1 MENLE
6 DQGRPAE
13 ALIARLSRRARLT
26 LAIERGW
33 SALIASLVVTGL
45 FVTVSWL
52 GLWALTPDWARIAGL
67 IIFAAGLLWA
77 IRLALLVR
85 APTQNE
91 ALDRIDRD
99 SGLSHRPAAALADT
113 LAGSSQNSFT
123 NSLWLAHRRAAEA
136 AAKSFKVR
144 PPSVQTALH
153 DRFAL
158 RAGVLVALV
167 AAGFIAGPE
176 KHSRLLSAFL
186 FSPITVSGPDSRVDA
201 WIDPP
206 AYTGR
211 PPVVLKMA
219 VEQIQTIQ
227 TPTASQLVVRTSQ
240 SANITIETSG
250 QIGAKVEAAEVE
262 GASKAPEASRSQSNE
277 RRFLLSGD
285 SKLTIRQNGSVLGA
299 FQFVAIPDN
308 APAIAL
314 LDLPK
319 SNGRGALT
327 LSYRIL
333 DDYGIVGAEAEFSNP
348 RARNLAPA
356 SRPLVEAPK
365 LPLGLPAG
373 TGNSGDAETTADL
386 SEHAWAGARVSMVL
400 TARDEAG
407 QVGRSET
414 AEIALPQRPFVKPL
428 ARALVEQR
436 RNLALAPAA
445 KSQVALALDALM
457 IEPHRFSTSA
467 GQYLGLRS
475 IAARMAGAKNDDELR
490 SVLDLMWEMALLI
503 EEGDLSSAERD
514 LKAAQQELREALERG
529 ASDEE
534 IARLMDQL
542 RAAMDRFLQEFA
554 DKQSRE
560 QDQADQSDK
569 QNPGERSVSSQDL
582 NRMLDQMEE
591 MARSGNSAD
600 AQRMLNDLQR
610 MLENLKS
617 ARRGGDQQTREM
629 NRSLNQL
636 DQMMRDQQELR
647 DQTFQQNRQQN
658 RQQSQQGRRDSENP
672 EENPGR
678 SDNDQNLRENQE
690 ALRRRL
696 EDVQRRMRQ
705 FGMKPE
711 QGLDDAESAMREA
724 EGALGE
730 GEANQGRAVDAQG
743 RALEGL
749 RRGAQSMAQQMQP
762 GGEPGQENGQEAG
775 QGSGPGGQ
783 PGRNSASP
791 DPLGRESR
799 NRGDQSRSVYDP
811 LGAPNTQRAQQVLEE
826 LRKRLSD
833 PARPRDELDYL
844 ERLLRRY

>member
-13 ALIARLSRRARLT
+13 ALIARLSRRARLS

-52 GLWALTPDWARIAGL
+52 GLWALTPDWARIAGI

-85 APTQNE
+85 VPTQNE

-99 SGLSHRPAAALADT
+99 SGLSHRPAAALADS
-113 LAGSSQNSFT
+113 LAGSSRDSFT

-136 AAKSFKVR
+136 AAGSFKVR

-153 DRFAL
+153 DRFAV

-186 FSPITVSGPDSRVDA
+186 FSPITVSGPDSRIDA

-219 VEQIQTIQ
+219 VEQIQTIEA
-227 TPTASQLVVRTSQ
+227 PTASQLVVRTSQ

-262 GASKAPEASRSQSNE
+262 GASKAPEASKAQSNE

-314 LDLPK
+314 LDPPK

-327 LSYRIL
+327 LSYRIV
-333 DDYGIVGAEAEFSNP
+333 DDYGIVGAEAELSNP
-348 RARNLAPA
+348 RARNQALA

-365 LPLGLPAG
+365 LPLALPTG
-373 TGNSGDAETTADL
+373 TGNSGDAETSADL

-407 QVGRSET
+407 QVGRSEP
-414 AEIALPQRPFVKPL
+414 AEVVLPQRPFVKPL

-445 KSQVALALDALM
+445 KSRVALALDALM
-457 IEPHRFSTSA
+457 IEPNRFSTSA

-475 IAARMAGAKNDDELR
+475 IAARLVGAKNDDDLR

-560 QDQADQSDK
+560 QDQADR

-582 NRMLDQMEE
+582 NQMLDQMEE

-647 DQTFQQNRQQN
+647 DRTFQQN
-658 RQQSQQGRRDSENP
+658 RQQSQQGRRDSENQ

-690 ALRRRL
+690 ALRKRL

-730 GEANQGRAVDAQG
+730 GEKNQGRAVDAQG
-743 RALEGL
+743 RALDGL
-749 RRGAQSMAQQMQP
+749 RRGAQSMAEQMQP
-762 GGEPGQENGQEAG
+762 GGEPGQEKGQEAG
-775 QGSGPGGQ
+775 QGSGPGAH
-783 PGRNSASP
+783 PGRNSAST

-799 NRGDQSRSVYDP
+799 NRGDQSRSVYNP
-811 LGAPNTQRAQQVLEE
+811 LGAPSAQRAQQVLEE

>member
-1 MENLE
+1 VENLE

-33 SALIASLVVTGL
+33 SAFIASLVVTGL
-45 FVTVSWL
+45 FVAVSWL
-52 GLWALTPDWARIAGL
+52 GLWTLTPDWARIAGI

-77 IRLALLVR
+77 IRLAFLVR

-99 SGLSHRPAAALADT
+99 SGFSHRPAAALADS
-113 LAGSSQNSFT
+113 LAGSSRDSFT

-136 AAKSFKVR
+136 AAGSFKVR
-144 PPSVQTALH
+144 PPSVQIALH
-153 DRFAL
+153 DRFAV
-158 RAGVLVALV
+158 RAGVLVALI

-186 FSPITVSGPDSRVDA
+186 FSPITVSGPDSRIDA

-219 VEQIQTIQ
+219 IEQIQTIQ
-227 TPTASQLVVRTSQ
+227 APTASQLVVRTFQ

-250 QIGAKVEAAEVE
+250 QIGAKVEAAEVV
-262 GASKAPEASRSQSNE
+262 GASKAPEASRAPSNE
-277 RRFLLSGD
+277 RRFLISGD
-285 SKLTIRQNGSVLGA
+285 SKLTIRQNGSVLST

-327 LSYRIL
+327 LSYRVV

-348 RARNLAPA
+348 RVRNLAPA

-373 TGNSGDAETTADL
+373 LGNSGDAETSADL

-400 TARDEAG
+400 TAHDEAG
-407 QVGRSET
+407 QVGRSES
-414 AEIALPQRPFVKPL
+414 AEIILPQRPFVKPL

-436 RNLALAPAA
+436 LNLALAPKA
-445 KSQVALALDALM
+445 KSQVAIALDALM
-457 IEPHRFSTSA
+457 IEPNRFSTSA

-475 IAARMAGAKNDDELR
+475 IAARMAGAKNDDDLR

-514 LKAAQQELREALERG
+514 LKAAQQELREALEIG

-534 IARLMDQL
+534 IARLMNQL

-560 QDQADQSDK
+560 QDQADQGDR

-600 AQRMLNDLQR
+600 AQNMLNDLQK

-617 ARRGGDQQTREM
+617 ARRGADRQTREM

-647 DQTFQQNRQQN
+647 DRTFQQNRL
-658 RQQSQQGRRDSENP
+658 QSQQGRRDGENP

-690 ALRRRL
+690 ALRKRL

-730 GEANQGRAVDAQG
+730 GETNQGRAVDAQG

-749 RRGAQSMAQQMQP
+749 RRGAQSMAEQMQP
-762 GGEPGQENGQEAG
+762 GGEPGQEKGQEAG
-775 QGSGPGGQ
+775 QGSGPGAH
-783 PGRNSASP
+783 PGRNSAST

-811 LGAPNTQRAQQVLEE
+811 LGAPSAQRAQQVLEE

>member
-1 MENLE
+1 VENLE
-6 DQGRPAE
+6 DQARPAE
-13 ALIARLSRRARLT
+13 ALIARLSRRARLS

-52 GLWALTPDWARIAGL
+52 GLWALTPDWARIAGI

-99 SGLSHRPAAALADT
+99 SGLSHRPAAALADS
-113 LAGSSQNSFT
+113 LAGSSRDSFT

-136 AAKSFKVR
+136 AAGSFKVR
-144 PPSVQTALH
+144 PPSVQTALN
-153 DRFAL
+153 DRFAV

-186 FSPITVSGPDSRVDA
+186 FSPITVSGPDSRIDA

-219 VEQIQTIQ
+219 VEQIQAIQ
-227 TPTASQLVVRTSQ
+227 APTASQLVVRTSQ

-262 GASKAPEASRSQSNE
+262 GASKAPEASKAQSNE

-308 APAIAL
+308 APEIAL

-327 LSYRIL
+327 LSYRIV
-333 DDYGIVGAEAEFSNP
+333 DDYGIVGAEAAFLNP
-348 RARNLAPA
+348 RARNLAVA
-356 SRPLVEAPK
+356 SHPLVEAPR

-407 QVGRSET
+407 QVGRSEFV
-414 AEIALPQRPFVKPL
+414 EIVLPQRPFVKPL

-457 IEPHRFSTSA
+457 IEPNRFSTSA

-475 IAARMAGAKNDDELR
+475 IAARLVGAKNDDDLR

-560 QDQADQSDK
+560 QDQADQGDR

-647 DQTFQQNRQQN
+647 DRTFQQNRQQN
-658 RQQSQQGRRDSENP
+658 QQGRRDGENQ
-672 EENPGR
+672 EENAGR

-690 ALRRRL
+690 ALRKRL

-730 GEANQGRAVDAQG
+730 GEKNQGRAVDAQG

-749 RRGAQSMAQQMQP
+749 RRGAQSMAEQMQP
-762 GGEPGQENGQEAG
+762 GGEPGQEKGQEAG
-775 QGSGPGGQ
+775 QGSGPGAQ

-811 LGAPNTQRAQQVLEE
+811 LGAPSAQRAQQVLEE

>member
-13 ALIARLSRRARLT
+13 ALIARLSRRARLS

-52 GLWALTPDWARIAGL
+52 GLWALTPDWARIAGI

-99 SGLSHRPAAALADT
+99 SGLSHRPVAALADS
-113 LAGSSQNSFT
+113 LAGSSRDSLT

-136 AAKSFKVR
+136 AAGSFKVR

-153 DRFAL
+153 DRFAV

-227 TPTASQLVVRTSQ
+227 APTASQLVVRTSQ

-262 GASKAPEASRSQSNE
+262 GASKAPEASKAQSNE

-285 SKLTIRQNGSVLGA
+285 SKLTIRQNGSILGA
-299 FQFVAIPDN
+299 FQFVAIPDI
-308 APAIAL
+308 APEIAL

-327 LSYRIL
+327 LSYRIV
-333 DDYGIVGAEAEFSNP
+333 DDYGIVGAEAAFLNP
-348 RARNLAPA
+348 RARNLAVA
-356 SRPLVEAPK
+356 SHPLVEAPR

-407 QVGRSET
+407 QVGRSGS
-414 AEIALPQRPFVKPL
+414 AEIVLPQRPFVKPL

-457 IEPHRFSTSA
+457 IEPNRFSTSA

-475 IAARMAGAKNDDELR
+475 IVARLVGAKNDDDLR
-490 SVLDLMWEMALLI
+490 NVLDLMWEMALLI

-560 QDQADQSDK
+560 QDQADQGDR

-617 ARRGGDQQTREM
+617 VRRGGDQQTREM

-647 DQTFQQNRQQN
+647 DRTFQQNRQQN
-658 RQQSQQGRRDSENP
+658 QQGRRDGENQ
-672 EENPGR
+672 EENAGR

-690 ALRRRL
+690 ALRKRL

-730 GEANQGRAVDAQG
+730 GEKNQGRAVDAQG

-749 RRGAQSMAQQMQP
+749 RRGAQSMAEQMQP
-762 GGEPGQENGQEAG
+762 GGEPGQEKGQEAG
-775 QGSGPGGQ
+775 QGSGPGAQ

-811 LGAPNTQRAQQVLEE
+811 LGAPSAQRAQQVLKE

>member
-1 MENLE
+1 MEKLE
-6 DQGRPAE
+6 DQERPAE
-13 ALIARLSRRARLT
+13 TLIARLSRKARLA

-33 SALIASLVVTGL
+33 SAFIACLVVTGL
-45 FVTVSWL
+45 FIAVSWL
-52 GLWALTPDWARIAGL
+52 GLWAVTPDWARIVGL

-77 IRLALLVR
+77 ISLALVVR
-85 APTQNE
+85 VPTQKE

-99 SGLSHRPAAALADT
+99 SGLGHRPAAALVDS
-113 LAGSSQNSFT
+113 LSGSGQDSLT
-123 NSLWLAHRRAAEA
+123 RSLWLAHRRAAEA
-136 AAKSFKVR
+136 AAGSFRVR
-144 PPSVQTALH
+144 APSVQTALH
-153 DRFAL
+153 DRFAV

-176 KHSRLLSAFL
+176 KHSRLLGAFL
-186 FSPITVSGPDSRVDA
+186 FSPITVLGPDSRIDA

-211 PPVVLKMA
+211 PPVVLKIA
-219 VEQIQTIQ
+219 SEQNQTIQ
-227 TPTASQLVVRTSQ
+227 APTASQLVIRTSQ
-240 SANITIETSG
+240 NANITIETSG
-250 QIGAKVEAAEVE
+250 QIGAKVEAADIE
-262 GASKAPEASRSQSNE
+262 GAPKTTEASRSQSNE

-327 LSYRIL
+327 LSYRIV

-356 SRPLVEAPK
+356 SPLVEAPK

-386 SEHAWAGARVSMVL
+386 SEHAWAGASVSMVL

-407 QVGRSET
+407 QVGRSES
-414 AEIALPQRPFVKPL
+414 AEFVLPQRPFVKPL

-436 RNLALAPAA
+436 RNLALAPSARA
-445 KSQVALALDALM
+445 QVALALDALM
-457 IEPHRFSTSA
+457 IEPNRFSTSA

-475 IAARMAGAKNDDELR
+475 IAARMAGAKNDDDLR
-490 SVLDLMWEMALLI
+490 SVLDLIWEMALLI
-503 EEGDLSSAERD
+503 EEGDLSSAGRD

-542 RAAMDRFLQEFA
+542 RAAMDRFLKEFA
-554 DKQSRE
+554 DKQARE
-560 QDQADQSDK
+560 QNEADQGDGPD
-569 QNPGERSVSSQDL
+569 PGERSVSSQDL
-582 NRMLDQMEE
+582 NRMLDQMQE

-600 AQRMLNDLQR
+600 AQRMLNDLQN

-617 ARRGGDQQTREM
+617 ARRGGDPQAREM

-647 DQTFQQNRQQN
+647 DRTFQQNHQQN
-658 RQQSQQGRRDSENP
+658 SQQQQSRES
-672 EENPGR
+672 
-678 SDNDQNLRENQE
+678 LRENQE

-696 EDVQRRMRQ
+696 EDLQRRMRQ

-711 QGLDDAESAMREA
+711 QGLEDAESAMRDA

-730 GEANQGRAVDAQG
+730 GEPRKDGAVDAQG

-749 RRGAQSMAQQMQP
+749 RQGAQSMARQMQP
-762 GGEPGQENGQEAG
+762 GGEPGREAG
-775 QGSGPGGQ
+775 QGSGQGPGSQ

-799 NRGDQSRSVYDP
+799 NRGDQSRSAYDP
-811 LGAPNTQRAQQVLEE
+811 LGAPAAQRAQQVLEE